1 MGCDNTIFFLTP
13 AHEVSAM
20 ASVEAII
27 TASAALP
34 IIFRAVR
41 RDIPLFSFI
50 SQLYC
55 YYGCKI
61 NGAKINI
68 KNETCKFRRPKTLK
82 IG

>member
-34 IIFRAVR
+34 IIFRAV
-41 RDIPLFSFI
+41 IYPYFLSFLSYI
-50 SQLYC
+50 V
-55 YYGCKI
+55 I
-61 NGAKINI
+61 TTAKLTVH
-68 KNETCKFRRPKTLK
+68 K
-82 IG
+82 